1 MSFADELRKKSDQAP
16 KDERDEEKL
25 YLNEIYFSLK
35 EGVLRCFLR
44 KCYEEASRGETKL
57 NMYVDFLHIIG
68 IIHEQERV
76 FVNQTD
82 YPYVEQI
89 LRTNKSDLTAFLTE
103 GLRKKGFSNIKVRVT
118 ASRLRGYSLKMS
130 VSW

>member
-89 LRTNKSDLTAFLTE
+89 LRTNKSDLTDFLTE

>member
-44 KCYEEASRGETKL
+44 KCYEEAYRGETKL
-57 NMYVDFLHIIG
+57 VMYVDFLHIIG

-89 LRTNKSDLTAFLTE
+89 LRTNKSDLTDFLTE

>member
-89 LRTNKSDLTAFLTE
+89 LRTNKSDLTACLTE

>member
-1 MSFADELRKKSDQAP
+1 
-16 KDERDEEKL
+16 
-25 YLNEIYFSLK
+25 
-35 EGVLRCFLR
+35 
-44 KCYEEASRGETKL
+44 
-57 NMYVDFLHIIG
+57 MYVDFLHIIG

-89 LRTNKSDLTAFLTE
+89 LRTNKSDLTDFLTE

>member
-35 EGVLRCFLR
+35 EGVLRCFLL
-44 KCYEEASRGETKL
+44 KCYEEAFRGETKL
-57 NMYVDFLHIIG
+57 VMYVDFLHIIG

-89 LRTNKSDLTAFLTE
+89 LRTNKSDLTDFLTE